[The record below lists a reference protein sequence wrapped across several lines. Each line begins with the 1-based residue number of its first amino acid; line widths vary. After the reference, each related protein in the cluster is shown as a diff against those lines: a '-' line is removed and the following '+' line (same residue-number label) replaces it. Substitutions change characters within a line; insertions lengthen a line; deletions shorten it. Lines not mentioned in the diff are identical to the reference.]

1 MIYVLLIVFPLAM
14 AGGSFVLRRQSQ
26 LVTWAGVITVML
38 ELWLALSAPIDQP
51 ARLLQISIGY
61 NALGRLFLAMFCL
74 ATLISVLMTLAST
87 HGEHFVATA
96 LLILSG
102 SAAILII
109 QEPFVVAAL
118 LLLTSLLGGIM
129 LVDQP
134 LDSPTLLRPQTI
146 GMALKYTLLVVL
158 GGLLLLIGFILTTAF
173 EQQLARTGPTLTR
186 VIFGLLIAGYSVRVG
201 LIPFHLWLPD
211 VVDDTPPVTILEQTG
226 LLTVLAVPVL
236 LVALQTQPQLL
247 VGNTSG
253 QRLLIGLGGFSA
265 LAGGVMALL
274 THGQRRAIAFLTI
287 ANLGLIT
294 IGIGLNSPA
303 GLTGALLAALNHVFG
318 LALLLLGLA
327 LLERPVPGR
336 REQAGAM
343 RERPLAALAV
353 LVGVLVL
360 VGVPPLSGFV
370 PKLLLI
376 VAGREQGWLISV
388 VIGGSLLLS
397 GLAGAR
403 LLRQLLLQPRDTT
416 ISRSFLL
423 DDLDRLGVVGVPYA
437 PRLILLLILLLCAG
451 SLVAGMWPQP
461 IIAQLE
467 LTVRGLAFLSQ

>member
-1 MIYVLLIVFPLAM
+1 MIYVLLMVFPLAM
-14 AGGSFVLRRQSQ
+14 AGGSFVLRRQDR
-26 LVTWAGVITVML
+26 LVTWAGVLTIVL
-38 ELWLALSAPIDQP
+38 EGWLALSAPIDQP
-51 ARLLQISIGY
+51 ARLLEISISY
-61 NALGRLFLAMFCL
+61 NALGRLFLVMFCVASL
-74 ATLISVLMTLAST
+74 IATLTTIVST
-87 HGEHFVATA
+87 HGEHFIATS

-173 EQQLARTGPTLTR
+173 EQQLATTGPTLTR
-186 VIFGLLIAGYSVRVG
+186 LVFGLLVCGYSVRVG

-211 VVDDTPPVTILEQTG
+211 VVDDTPPVTILEQIG
-226 LLTVLAVPVL
+226 LLSVLSVPVL

-253 QRLLIGLGGFSA
+253 QRLLIGLGGLSA
-265 LAGGVMALL
+265 LLGSAMALV
-274 THGQRRAIAFLTI
+274 TNQTRRAVAFLAI

-294 IGIGLNSPA
+294 IGLGLNSVNGMTA
-303 GLTGALLAALNHVFG
+303 ALLGALNHMLG
-318 LALLLLGLA
+318 IALLMLGLA

-336 REQAGAM
+336 REQAGAI
-343 RERPLAALAV
+343 RERPLAALAT
-353 LVGVLVL
+353 LIGVLVL

-376 VAGREQGWLISV
+376 MAGREQGWLISL
-388 VIGGSLLLS
+388 VIGGGLLLS

-403 LLRQLLLQPRDTT
+403 LLQRLLLQPRETAP
-416 ISRSFLL
+416 RSFLL

-437 PRLILLLILLLCAG
+437 PRLILLLILLLCVG
-451 SLVAGMWPQP
+451 SFVAGMWPQP
-461 IIAQLE
+461 ILAQLD
-467 LTVRGLAFLSQ
+467 TAVRGLAFLSQ

>member
-1 MIYVLLIVFPLAM
+1 MIYVLLMVFPLAM
-14 AGGSFVLRRQSQ
+14 AGGSFVLRRQSR
-26 LVTWAGVITVML
+26 LVTWAGVITIVL
-38 ELWLALSAPIDQP
+38 EGWLALSAPIDQP
-51 ARLLQISIGY
+51 ARLLEISISY
-61 NALGRLFLAMFCL
+61 NALGRLFLVMCCL
-74 ATLISVLMTLAST
+74 GSLIGALMTIVSV
-87 HGEHFVATA
+87 HGEHFIATA

-146 GMALKYTLLVVL
+146 GMALKYTLLIVL

-173 EQQLARTGPTLTR
+173 EQQLATTGPTLTR
-186 VIFGLLIAGYSVRVG
+186 VVFGLLLAGYCVRVG

-211 VVDDTPPVTILEQTG
+211 LVDDTPPVTILEQTG

-247 VGNTSG
+247 VGNASG
-253 QRLLIGLGGFSA
+253 QRLMIGLGGLSA
-265 LAGGVMALL
+265 VLGGAMALL
-274 THGQRRAIAFLTI
+274 TRPIRRAIAFLTI

-294 IGIGLNSPA
+294 VGLGLNSA
-303 GLTGALLAALNHVFG
+303 SGVTSALLGALNHVLG
-318 LALLLLGLA
+318 MALLMLGLA
-327 LLERPVPGR
+327 LLERPTPGR

-353 LVGVLVL
+353 LAGVLVL
-360 VGVPPLSGFV
+360 AGVPPLSGFA

-376 VAGREQGWLISV
+376 VAGRERGWLVSV
-388 VIGGSLLLS
+388 IIGGGLLLS
-397 GLAGAR
+397 GMGGAR
-403 LLRQLLLQPRDTT
+403 LLQRLLLQPRETAT
-416 ISRSFLL
+416 SRSFLL

-437 PRLILLLILLLCAG
+437 PRLILLLILVLILG
-451 SLVAGMWPQP
+451 SLVAGVWPQP
-461 IIAQLE
+461 MLAQINE
-467 LTVRGLAFLSQ
+467 TVRGLTFLSQ

>member
-1 MIYVLLIVFPLAM
+1 MIYVLLMVFPLAM
-14 AGGSFVLRRQSQ
+14 AGGSFVLRRQSR
-26 LVTWAGVITVML
+26 LVTWAGVITIML

-51 ARLLQISIGY
+51 ARLLQISISY
-61 NALGRLFLAMFCL
+61 NALGRLFLVMFCL
-74 ATLISVLMTLAST
+74 ATLVGALMTLAST
-87 HGEHFVATA
+87 HGEHFIATA

-173 EQQLARTGPTLTR
+173 EQQLATTGPTLTR
-186 VIFGLLIAGYSVRVG
+186 VVFGLLIAGYSVRVG

-211 VVDDTPPVTILEQTG
+211 VVDDAPPVTVLAQTG

-253 QRLLIGLGGFSA
+253 QRLLLGLGGLSA
-265 LAGGVMALL
+265 LAGGAMSLL
-274 THGQRRAIAFLTI
+274 THQRRRAIAFLTI

-294 IGIGLNSPA
+294 IGIGLNSSMGVTA
-303 GLTGALLAALNHVFG
+303 ALLGALNHVLG

-343 RERPLAALAV
+343 RERPLAALAA

-376 VAGREQGWLISV
+376 VAGREQGWLISGL
-388 VIGGSLLLS
+388 ISGGLLLC
-397 GLAGAR
+397 GLGGAR
-403 LLRQLLLQPRDTT
+403 LLRDLLLQPRDTT
-416 ISRSFLL
+416 ASRSFLL

-437 PRLILLLILLLCAG
+437 PRLLLLLILLLCAG
-451 SLVAGMWPQP
+451 SLVGGMWPQP

-467 LTVRGLAFLSQ
+467 TTVRGLAFLSQ